1 MEVDNT
7 GQLQLNMKADSD
19 WKEPFGLKGIQFV
32 NSTLNAVFE
41 PGLPIPMFGKFFLQ
55 FHGF

>member
-19 WKEPFGLKGIQFV
+19 WKEPFGLKGVQFV

-41 PGLPIPMFGKFFLQ
+41 PGLPIPMFGKFF
-55 FHGF
+55 GFL

>member
-7 GQLQLNMKADSD
+7 GQLQLNMKANSD
-19 WKEPFGLKGIQFV
+19 WKEPFGLKGIQFI

-41 PGLPIPMFGKFFLQ
+41 PGLPIPMFGNFIFFVIL
-55 FHGF
+55 

>member
-7 GQLQLNMKADSD
+7 GQLQLNMKANSD
-19 WKEPFGLKGIQFV
+19 WKEPFGLKGIQFI

-41 PGLPIPMFGKFFLQ
+41 PGLPIPMFGNFIFFIIL
-55 FHGF
+55 